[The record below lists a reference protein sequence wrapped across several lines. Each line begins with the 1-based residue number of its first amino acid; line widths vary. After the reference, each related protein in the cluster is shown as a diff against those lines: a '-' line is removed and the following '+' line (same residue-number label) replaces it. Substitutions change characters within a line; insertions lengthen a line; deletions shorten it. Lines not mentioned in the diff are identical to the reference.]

1 MSNTMSDHNCW
12 LEQQLAP
19 ASPPDTIVHL
29 GAGLCRELDAW
40 RASGAQRIVL
50 VEPNPELLPE
60 LNQRIRTSD
69 PIDILP
75 VAISAQAGREAL
87 RLFNFAMLS
96 SLRTPTGLYPI
107 LPGLSQIGR
116 AMVEIVTVEQLL
128 DDLDLNPEGDH
139 WLVIDTPGEE
149 AAIVQQLETIER
161 LHQFSRIFLTAG
173 AEELYQG
180 AETAQA
186 IGQRLQAAGY
196 NPAGRPDDSDGD
208 WPRCH
213 LVLNRMALEC
223 RELQNELQALKAQ
236 LAEAEQTRDQAQQQ
250 AQSQA
255 EQSQALAAELQSA
268 REQADQHR
276 SRIQELESALS
287 EQGGKAEQ
295 LTFECEQL
303 RHKLAEAERN
313 RDQAQQVAQSQSEQ
327 SQTLAAELQ
336 SAREE
341 ADQDRSCIQEL
352 ERTLSEQA
360 GKAEQHA
367 SQIESLSSQLK
378 TAQEQTT
385 KHQAQFEKAQADL
398 SLALRLQML
407 RENDLKEL
415 QSRYGE
421 VLTIKDEQQD
431 LLTQLHHRLSRAA
444 EYLQLVHA
452 QSDDQRLPDELLEAL
467 TGKGDQTV

>member
-1 MSNTMSDHNCW
+1 MSDHNYW
-12 LEQQLAP
+12 LEQQLVA

-29 GAGLCRELDAW
+29 GAGLCRELYAW
-40 RASGAQRIVL
+40 RASGAKRIVL

-75 VAISAQAGREAL
+75 IAISDQAGREAL

-96 SLRTPTGLYPI
+96 SLRTPTGLYQI

-116 AMVEIVTVEQLL
+116 AMVDTISVERLL
-128 DDLDLNPEGDH
+128 DDLDLKPEGDH

-149 AAIVQQLETIER
+149 AAILQQLGAIDR
-161 LHQFSRIFLTAG
+161 LHHFSRIILTAG
-173 AEELYQG
+173 AEELYQD

-208 WPRCH
+208 WPRYH
-213 LVLNRMALEC
+213 LVLDRMALKC
-223 RELQNELQALKAQ
+223 RELQNELLALKAQ

-276 SRIQELESALS
+276 SR
-287 EQGGKAEQ
+287 
-295 LTFECEQL
+295 
-303 RHKLAEAERN
+303 
-313 RDQAQQVAQSQSEQ
+313 
-327 SQTLAAELQ
+327 
-336 SAREE
+336 
-341 ADQDRSCIQEL
+341 IQEL